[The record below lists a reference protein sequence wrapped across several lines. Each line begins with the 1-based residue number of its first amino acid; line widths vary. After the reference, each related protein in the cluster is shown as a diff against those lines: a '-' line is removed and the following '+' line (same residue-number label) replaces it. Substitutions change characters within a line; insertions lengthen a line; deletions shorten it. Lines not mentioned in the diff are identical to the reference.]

1 MSDVATRLVSAIRE
15 NRATEPSS
23 EPFDAEAAY
32 HIQDRVV
39 DLLADGQV
47 EAWKLG
53 LTSPAKQRQ
62 MSVSEPLY
70 GRFLPGSRL
79 ERGEA
84 LLIGSLIQPRV
95 EPEIA
100 FMIGRELGG
109 GGVGVAEV
117 AEATSWVAAA
127 LDVLDSRYAGYRF
140 TLPDVIAD
148 NSSAARYAVGDPV
161 PWDGQ
166 PLDLVGTLLEVNGQ
180 VVDTAAGAAVMGHPA
195 EAVAWLVRKLH
206 SQGRV
211 LPASSL
217 VISGSPTA
225 AVAVGPGDHVLATV
239 DRVGEVELRCEA

>member
-1 MSDVATRLVSAIRE
+1 MSDVAARLVSAIGE
-15 NRATEPSS
+15 ARAVEPS
-23 EPFDAEAAY
+23 EDRFDADAAY
-32 HIQDRVV
+32 RIQDQVV
-39 DLLADGQV
+39 GLLADGRV

-79 ERGEA
+79 ERGEP
-84 LLIGSLIQPRV
+84 LSVGSLIQPRV

-100 FMIGRELGG
+100 FMVGRALGG
-109 GGVGVAEV
+109 PGVGVSEV
-117 AEATSWVAAA
+117 LDATSWMAPA

-148 NSSAARYAVGDPV
+148 NSSAARYVVGDPV

-166 PLDLVGTLLEVNGQ
+166 PLALVGTLLEVNGR

-206 SQGRV
+206 SQGRT
-211 LPASSL
+211 LPAASL
-217 VISGSPTA
+217 VLSGSPTA

-239 DRVGEVELRCEA
+239 DRLGEVELRCEA

>member
-1 MSDVATRLVSAIRE
+1 MNEVATRLVMAIRE
-15 NRATEPSS
+15 KTSIDPSGDG
-23 EPFDAEAAY
+23 FDAEAAY

-39 DLLADGQV
+39 DLLADGRV

-84 LLIGSLIQPRV
+84 LSISSLIQPRV

-109 GGVGVAEV
+109 RGVGVAEV
-117 AEATSWVAAA
+117 LDATSWVAPA

-148 NSSAARYAVGDPV
+148 NSSAARYVMGDPV

-166 PLDLVGTLLEVNGQ
+166 PLELVGTLLEVNGRM
-180 VVDTAAGAAVMGHPA
+180 VDTAAGAAVMGHPA
-195 EAVAWLVRKLH
+195 EAVAWLVRKLA
-206 SQGRV
+206 SQGRT
-211 LPASSL
+211 LPAASL
-217 VISGSPTA
+217 VLSGSPTA
-225 AVAVGPGDHVLATV
+225 AVAVGPGDHVLASV
-239 DRVGEVELRCEA
+239 DRLGEVELRCRA

>member
-1 MSDVATRLVSAIRE
+1 MNDVATRLVAAVRE
-15 NRATEPSS
+15 TTAVKPSG
-23 EPFDAEAAY
+23 ERFDADAAY

-39 DLLADGQV
+39 DLLADGEV

-79 ERGEA
+79 ERGES
-84 LLIGSLIQPRV
+84 LSISSLIQPRV

-109 GGVGVAEV
+109 PGVGVAEV
-117 AEATSWVAAA
+117 ADATSWVAPA
-127 LDVLDSRYAGYRF
+127 LDVLDSRYTGYRF

-148 NSSAARYAVGDPV
+148 NSSAARYVVGDPV
-161 PWDGQ
+161 RWDGQ
-166 PLDLVGTLLEVNGQ
+166 PLDLVGTLLEVNGRM
-180 VVDTAAGAAVMGHPA
+180 VDTAAGAAVMGHPA
-195 EAVAWLVRKLH
+195 EAVAWLVRKLD

-211 LPASSL
+211 LPAGSL
-217 VISGSPTA
+217 VLSGSPTE
-225 AVAVGPGDHVLATV
+225 AVAVGPGDHVLASV
-239 DRVGEVELRCEA
+239 DRLGEVELRCEA